1 MFGGSTIKQGE
12 RHAVVYAT
20 GPNTFFGRSAALIS
34 GVHNVPNI
42 QKVRLLPKPCDMHI
56 NLFLN
61 NACQTSSSQVAEMCD
76 LPEILSFKCVGFA
89 QIMTKIGACCL
100 ITIFIW
106 VVIELAVQFGGYHH
120 HCDISGAGAYH
131 LKHP

>member
-1 MFGGSTIKQGE
+1 MGESLPAKKGPGDVVFGGSTINQGE

-42 QKVRLLPKPCDMHI
+42 QKVRLSLLTCAQILVHHKPEHCKISNSDAWV
-56 NLFLN
+56 L
-61 NACQTSSSQVAEMCD
+61 
-76 LPEILSFKCVGFA
+76 

-100 ITIFIW
+100 VTIGIW
-106 VVIELAVQFGGYHH
+106 VIIELAVQFGKYHH
-120 HCDISGAGAYH
+120 HCHIGEGK
-131 LKHP
+131 LTLC